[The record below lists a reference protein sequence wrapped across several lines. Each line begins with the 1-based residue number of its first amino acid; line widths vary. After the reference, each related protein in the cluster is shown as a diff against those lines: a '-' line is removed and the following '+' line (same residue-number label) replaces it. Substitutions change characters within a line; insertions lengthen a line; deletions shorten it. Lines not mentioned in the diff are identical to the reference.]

1 MTANPPRLSPPPP
14 PGPRL
19 WTREEYYRLA
29 ALGFFDGQRVER
41 IGGELVVMSPQD
53 WLHTSSTAKTDEVLR
68 AIFGPGF
75 WVRCQFPLEFSLS
88 SDPEPDVS
96 VVAGRITDYSGH
108 PNAAV
113 LIVEV
118 ANTSLALDRGRKASL
133 YASAGVPDY
142 WVIDVNDR
150 RIEVCRDPQPDASEP
165 FGWGYASRTWLAATD
180 ALTPL
185 AVPTARIA
193 VVDLL
198 P

>member
-53 WLHTSSTAKTDEVLR
+53 WLHTCSTDKAFDILR
-68 AIFGPGF
+68 ELFRPGY
-75 WVRCQFPLEFSLS
+75 WVRCQFPMEFSLS

-96 VVAGRITDYSGH
+96 VVPGARDDYSAH
-108 PNAAV
+108 PNTAV

-118 ANTSLALDRGRKASL
+118 SNTTLAFDRGRKASL

-150 RIEVCRDPQPDASEP
+150 RLEVCRDPQPDAAEP
-165 FGWGYASRTWLAATD
+165 FGWAYASRTWLTATEP
-180 ALTPL
+180 LTPL
-185 AVPTARIA
+185 AAPAARIP